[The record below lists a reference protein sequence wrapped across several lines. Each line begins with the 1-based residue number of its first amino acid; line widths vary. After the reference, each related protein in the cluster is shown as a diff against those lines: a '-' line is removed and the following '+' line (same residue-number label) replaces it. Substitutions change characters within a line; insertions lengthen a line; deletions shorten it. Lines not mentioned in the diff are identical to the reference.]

1 MSSLTS
7 CFTMSSLS
15 AQPDDYGALSAHGVL
30 NPTAGKGASSLS
42 SKVSA
47 ILSASY
53 ADTEFRESLALLDD
67 RQVHSTSETR
77 RTLRLDLQK
86 EVIDSNGEII
96 DEFAK
101 VAQVWPTA
109 LSDSRHGAD
118 SIAATPA
125 DRQHDE

>member
-1 MSSLTS
+1 
-7 CFTMSSLS
+7 MSSLS
-15 AQPDDYGALSAHGVL
+15 AQSDDYGALSVQGVL

-47 ILSASY
+47 VLSASY

-96 DEFAK
+96 DEFDK
-101 VAQVWPTA
+101 VAQVWP
-109 LSDSRHGAD
+109 
-118 SIAATPA
+118 PA
-125 DRQHDE
+125 PIESKARC